1 MMRRSLI
8 AVALLPLLLGGCFGW
23 FGGKDEGEKPA
34 ALSEFKPSATLST
47 QWQASMGGGGD
58 YVLQPAVERGSV
70 YAASADGAIAR
81 FDAASGKQLWRVD
94 TGRKISGAVGAGA
107 GVVVVGTIKGEVLAF
122 DGDGKER
129 WQAQVSSEVLSAPQA
144 VDGVVVVR
152 CADGKIFG
160 LDAADG
166 KRKWVYQRLLP
177 ALALR
182 SFAGVT
188 VTRGGVFAGFAGGK
202 LVALNLANGNV
213 GWEAT
218 VALPRG
224 TNELE
229 RIADVTSLPAVD
241 ERQVCA
247 VAYQGRVACFD
258 IRNGNPVWARDLSS
272 SAGLA
277 VDQRYVYVTDERGS
291 VVALDKTSGA
301 SVWKQDKLTARR
313 VTAPLARGKHV
324 VVADLQGYVH
334 LLSAEDGS
342 FAARLATDGSAARS
356 QVLALDEGLLV
367 QTANGGVFALSIK

>member
-8 AVALLPLLLGGCFGW
+8 ATALLPLLLGGCFGW

-34 ALSEFKPSATLST
+34 ALIEFTPSATLAT
-47 QWQASMGGGGD
+47 QWQVNLGGAGD

-81 FDAASGKQLWRVD
+81 FDAASGKQIWRVD
-94 TGRKISGAVGAGA
+94 TGKKISGAVGAGA
-107 GVVVVGTIKGEVLAF
+107 GVVVAGSSKGEVLAF
-122 DGDGKER
+122 DADGKEK

-144 VDGVVVVR
+144 ADGVVVVR

-166 KRKWVYQRLLP
+166 KRKWVYQRVLP

-182 SFAGVT
+182 SFAGV
-188 VTRGGVFAGFAGGK
+188 VIARGGVFAGFAGGK

-224 TNELE
+224 SNELE
-229 RIADVTSLPAVD
+229 RIADVTSLPVVD
-241 ERQVCA
+241 ARQVCA

-258 IRNGNPVWARDLSS
+258 IRNGNPVWGRDLSS

-277 VDQRYVYVTDERGS
+277 VDQRYVYVTDERGA
-291 VVALDKTSGA
+291 VMALDKTSGA

-313 VTAPLARGKHV
+313 VTAPLVRGKSV
-324 VVADLQGYVH
+324 AVADLQGYVH

-342 FAARLATDGSAARS
+342 FAARIATDGSAVRS
-356 QVLALDEGLLV
+356 QAVALDDGLLV
-367 QTANGGVFALSIK
+367 QTVNGGVFAMSIK